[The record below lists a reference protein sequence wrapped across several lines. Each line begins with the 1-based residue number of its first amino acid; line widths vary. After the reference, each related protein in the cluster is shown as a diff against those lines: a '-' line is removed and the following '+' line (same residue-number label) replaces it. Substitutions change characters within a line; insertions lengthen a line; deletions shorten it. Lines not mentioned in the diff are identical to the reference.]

1 VLHLLLVV
9 VPLGLAA
16 GVSPVMLTEQTVLLA
31 APGGRRAAWLYA
43 VGTIAVL
50 VLLCL
55 GLLALGRRLS
65 LPSAPH
71 LDAALDLWIGGGL
84 LVLAVAVHLLWKR
97 KRGGDSRRQTHHL
110 SSPAAFGF
118 GVFAMATNVTTLA
131 LVVAATRE
139 VAASPVATW
148 QRIVVG
154 TLVVV
159 LACLPAWGP
168 VALAATAPHAADR
181 VLGEVDD
188 LLRRS
193 GRLLVVLVLAAGGV
207 FLVVRGMLRMVAL

>member
-1 VLHLLLVV
+1 MLHLLLVV

-31 APGGRRAAWLYA
+31 APGGRRAAWLYTT
-43 VGTIAVL
+43 GTVTVL
-50 VLLCL
+50 VLFAL
-55 GLLALGRRLS
+55 GLLVLGRRLS

-71 LDAALDLWIGGGL
+71 LDATLDLWIGAGL
-84 LVLAVAVHLLWKR
+84 LVLAVAVHLLWPR
-97 KRGGDSRRQTHHL
+97 DRGNGSRRRTRHL

-118 GVFAMATNVTTLA
+118 GAFAMATNVTTLA

-148 QRIVVG
+148 QRLLASALI
-154 TLVVV
+154 VV

-168 VALAATAPHAADR
+168 IALAASAPHTADK
-181 VLGEVDD
+181 VLEELDG
-188 LLRRS
+188 LLRRY
-193 GRLLVVLVLAAGGV
+193 GRLLVLLLVAAGGV
-207 FLVVRGMLRMVAL
+207 FLLVRGVIRLIDL